1 LLYFIAVLSLLLNT
15 LCLFLVAV
23 LWMKLKTT
31 AAGAFDDG
39 ETQELEEMLLAF
51 VSEMKEQN
59 EEIRE
64 LLYETKQDGQ
74 EQDVKSSDKKAD
86 GHDDQEEEE
95 NILHQKVLTYAKKGY
110 TAEEITKKLERGKGE
125 VGLIL
130 KMNSLS

>member
-1 LLYFIAVLSLLLNT
+1 MLYFIAVLSLLLNT

-64 LLYETKQDGQ
+64 ILYETKHDGQ

-95 NILHQKVLTYAKKGY
+95 NILHQKVLTYAKKV
-110 TAEEITKKLERGKGE
+110 ILLKKLPK
-125 VGLIL
+125 
-130 KMNSLS
+130 NSKEARVKSA